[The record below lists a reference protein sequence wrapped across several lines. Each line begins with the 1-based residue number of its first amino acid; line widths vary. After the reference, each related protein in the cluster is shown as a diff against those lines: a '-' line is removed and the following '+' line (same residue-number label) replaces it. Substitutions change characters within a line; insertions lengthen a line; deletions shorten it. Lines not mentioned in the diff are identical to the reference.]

1 MSLASQWTGVKTF
14 PRGIHPPE
22 FKEMTEDKPI
32 RRLAFPPELI
42 IPLSQHTGAP
52 AKPIVREGQE
62 VVRGEPIAEPSG
74 FVSVPMHAPAT
85 GVIEKIGLARDARGT
100 MSPAIFLK
108 AYPGATQEV
117 LYGKD
122 VNVDAL
128 SREEL
133 IKAVQSTGV
142 VGLGGAAFPTH
153 VKLAVPEGKSV
164 DTVIA
169 NGCEC
174 EPYLTTD
181 YRVMLEYPAD
191 IIKGLQIIMKA
202 MGVQRGI
209 IGVEDNKL
217 KAVEALTPHLP
228 ADGSISVQV
237 CKTKYPQGA
246 EKMLVKALLGREVPS
261 GGLPIDC
268 GAAVF
273 NVATLAQ
280 IGELLPRG
288 QGLIERVIT
297 ITGPGVT
304 RPGNFM
310 TALGTP
316 LRYVLDFCGYK
327 GDDLAEVILGG
338 PMMGVSIG
346 TVDIPITK
354 GITGVLV
361 MTRDALPSAL
371 ADLATDETRA
381 LPCIRCA
388 SCVKACP
395 MGLNPSALGA
405 LGRKGEYEDMAKHY
419 HLFDCFECGSCSYVC
434 PSSIPLV
441 QYFRI
446 AKAVVRQKQAAA
458 KS

>member
-1 MSLASQWTGVKTF
+1 MRLLDRWTSFRTFARGV
-14 PRGIHPPE
+14 HPPE
-22 FKEMTEDKPI
+22 HKELTEDKPI

-52 AKPIVREGQE
+52 AKPVVREDQE
-62 VVRGEPIAEPSG
+62 VVRGEPIAEPGG

-85 GVIEKIGLARDARGT
+85 GVIRKIGLARDPRGA
-100 MSPAIFLK
+100 MLPAIFLTP
-108 AYPGATQEV
+108 YPGATQEV
-117 LYGKD
+117 LYGRD
-122 VNVDAL
+122 VDVDAL

-133 IKAVQSTGV
+133 IKAVQATGV

-174 EPYLTTD
+174 EPYLTAD
-181 YRVMLEYPAD
+181 HRVMLEYPED
-191 IIKGLQIIMKA
+191 IIKGLRIVMKA
-202 MGVQRGI
+202 MGVQRGM
-209 IGVEDNKL
+209 IGLEDNKINAAQRL
-217 KAVEALTPHLP
+217 KDHLP
-228 ADGSISVQV
+228 GDGSISVHV
-237 CKTKYPQGA
+237 CVTKYPQGA

-280 IGELLPRG
+280 IGELLPKGR
-288 QGLIERVIT
+288 GLIERVVT
-297 ITGPGVT
+297 VTGPGVLK
-304 RPGNFM
+304 PGNFLI
-310 TALGTP
+310 ALGTP

-327 GDDLAEVILGG
+327 GDELAEVILGG
-338 PMMGVSIG
+338 PMMGVAIG
-346 TVDIPITK
+346 SVDIPITK

-361 MTRDALPSAL
+361 MTREEMRAALP
-371 ADLATDETRA
+371 DGTDGARA

-388 SCVKACP
+388 SCLKACP
-395 MGLNPSALGA
+395 IGLNPSVLGA
-405 LGRKGEYEDMAKHY
+405 LARKGEYEEMAASY
-419 HLFDCFECGSCSYVC
+419 HLFDCFECGACSYVC
-434 PSSIPLV
+434 PSNIPLV

-446 AKAVVRQKQAAA
+446 GKAVVRQRQAAA